1 MYQRKRE
8 RRFDM
13 TKENIKS
20 FIVKHRVDIIVIA
33 SLLLLSLT
41 VLLIVNLLKKDGAYA
56 RVEINGETVAEYP
69 LYADGVYELN
79 GGTNTLTIKDGV
91 AYMTY
96 SSCPDH
102 TCERTGK
109 VKHVGESIIC
119 LPNKLS
125 ITIVGESNDSVDLVS

>member
-1 MYQRKRE
+1 
-8 RRFDM
+8 M

-20 FIVKHRVDIIVIA
+20 FIVKHRIDIIVIA
-33 SLLLLSLT
+33 SLLLLSFT
-41 VLLIVNLLKKDGAYA
+41 VLLTVNLLKKDGAYA

-79 GGTNTLTIKDGV
+79 GGTNTLTIKDGA

-96 SSCPDH
+96 SNCPDH